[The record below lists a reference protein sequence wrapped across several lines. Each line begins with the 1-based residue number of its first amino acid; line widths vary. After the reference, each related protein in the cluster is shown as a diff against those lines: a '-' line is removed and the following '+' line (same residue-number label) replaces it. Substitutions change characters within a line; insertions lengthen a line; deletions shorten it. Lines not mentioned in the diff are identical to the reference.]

1 MLEGQSTIYPV
12 AAGNMNHTNPFES
25 LESRVLMSITHAPV
39 FNPPHQVESIIL
51 PLAITG
57 SPKVAAVTAPAALKA
72 QRIGTSELFLTW
84 QGDGSATLG
93 YTIQRS
99 SNGTSGWNN
108 IGTAAVTG
116 RSFMISNLTMFS
128 RYFYRVVAAGS
139 GGTVAF
145 SNVVGTPP
153 RKL

>member
-1 MLEGQSTIYPV
+1 MPEGQSTIHPV
-12 AAGNMNHTNPFES
+12 AGGNMNHTNPFEL
-25 LESRVLMSITHAPV
+25 LESRVLMSIAHAPI
-39 FNPPHQVESIIL
+39 FDPPHQVGSL
-51 PLAITG
+51 VAPLAPTA
-57 SPKVAAVTAPAALKA
+57 SLRVATVTAPTALKA
-72 QRIGTSELFLTW
+72 QRISTSELLLTW

-108 IGTAAVTG
+108 IGTVAVTG
-116 RSFMISNLTMFS
+116 RSFMVSNLTMFS

-139 GGTVAF
+139 GGIVAF